1 MDEYCKMIKFLF
13 KRLLIAIPTMFSIV
27 LLVFLLVHAT
37 PGNPFQGEKAL
48 SPEVMKELL
57 HQYRLDLPL
66 WKQFVLYLNDLL
78 HGDFGQS
85 YKFVGQSINGLLFP
99 DYMGGFW
106 VTLRLACYSMI
117 FTVPLGILFG
127 AYAGLYKNSWFDK
140 LVVSTNMFFNAL
152 PTIVTGPLFVLV
164 FAVLL
169 HLLPASG
176 WGDGD
181 IKHVFLPVTVLT
193 LAYAPTVA
201 FVTRGS
207 IIDVLNS
214 NFIRTARAKGLP
226 NKKIIFKH
234 AIRPTLIPVVSLL
247 GPMFAGVLVGAIV
260 TEQVFAL
267 PGLGILTTNGA
278 TNRDYNLVLAI
289 TIFGSFLTITFNFI
303 VDVLYFFLD
312 PKIKQ

>member
-1 MDEYCKMIKFLF
+1 MLKFIF
-13 KRLLIAIPTMFSIV
+13 KRLLIAIPTMLAII

-48 SPEVMKELL
+48 SPEVMKQLL

-78 HGDFGQS
+78 HGSFGQS
-85 YKFVGQSINGLLFP
+85 YKFIGQSINDLIFP
-99 DYMGGFW
+99 DNMGGFW
-106 VTLRLACYSMI
+106 VTLRLATYSMAL
-117 FTVPLGILFG
+117 TVPLGIIIG
-127 AYAGLYKNSWFDK
+127 CYSGLHRNSWFDRA
-140 LVVSTNMFFNAL
+140 VVTSNMFFSAI
-152 PTIVTGPLFVLV
+152 PTIVTGPLMVLI
-164 FAVLL
+164 FAVTLGW
-169 HLLPASG
+169 LPASG
-176 WGDGD
+176 WGDGGFE
-181 IKHVFLPVTVLT
+181 HLFLPVTALT
-193 LAYAPTVA
+193 LAYLPTVSV
-201 FVTRGS
+201 VTRGS

-226 NKKIIFKH
+226 TKKIIFKH

-267 PGLGILTTNGA
+267 PGLGILTTNAA
-278 TNRDYNLVLAI
+278 TNRDYNLVLGI
-289 TIFGSFLTITFNFI
+289 TIFGSFLTIIFNFI
-303 VDVLYFFLD
+303 VDILYFFLD

>member
-1 MDEYCKMIKFLF
+1 MIKFLI
-13 KRLLIAIPTMFSIV
+13 KRLLIAIPTMFCIV

-48 SPEVMKELL
+48 SPEVLKELL

-66 WKQFVLYLNDLL
+66 WKQFVLYVNDLL
-78 HGDFGQS
+78 HGNFGQS
-85 YKFVGQSINGLLFP
+85 YKFIGQSINGLLFP

-106 VTLRLACYSMI
+106 VTLRLAVYSMI

-127 AYAGLYKNSWFDK
+127 AYAGLYKNSWFDR
-140 LVVSTNMFFNAL
+140 VVVACNMFFSAV
-152 PTIVTGPLFVLV
+152 PTIVTGPLVVLI
-164 FAVLL
+164 FAVTL
-169 HLLPASG
+169 HWLPASG

-181 IKHVFLPVTVLT
+181 FLHVFLPVTVLT

-207 IIDVLNS
+207 IIDILNS
-214 NFIRTARAKGLP
+214 NFIRTARAKGLST
-226 NKKIIFKH
+226 KSVIFKH